1 MIVWKCIINVY
12 VQKQPKR
19 LDKIDT
25 YTDNWGNWQADFKV
39 RVREVVNLII
49 FRLYLNPY
57 IEKEAFKNGIRD
69 KTFLG
74 EYEGLICGC

>member
-1 MIVWKCIINVY
+1 MK
-12 VQKQPKR
+12 
-19 LDKIDT
+19 
-25 YTDNWGNWQADFKV
+25 
-39 RVREVVNLII
+39 VREVVKNLII